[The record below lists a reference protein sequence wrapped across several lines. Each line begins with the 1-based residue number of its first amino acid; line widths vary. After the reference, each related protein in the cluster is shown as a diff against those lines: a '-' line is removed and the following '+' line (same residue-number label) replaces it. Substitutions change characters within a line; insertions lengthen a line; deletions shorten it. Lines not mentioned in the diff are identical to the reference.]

1 MDELLL
7 KVVSSDSLKL
17 YIFTLTL
24 SNFKCFDIHDDP
36 QSALS
41 YTIITKRFKLSSLK
55 HDIKHKN
62 KLTFYS

>member
-7 KVVSSDSLKL
+7 KVVSSDSLEL

-24 SNFKCFDIHDDP
+24 SNFKCFQIDIHDDP

-41 YTIITKRFKLSSLK
+41 YTIVTKRF
-55 HDIKHKN
+55 
-62 KLTFYS
+62 

>member
-17 YIFTLTL
+17 YIFTLTF

-41 YTIITKRFKLSSLK
+41 YTITKRFKLSSLK

>member
-17 YIFTLTL
+17 YIFTLTF

-41 YTIITKRFKLSSLK
+41 YTIITKRF
-55 HDIKHKN
+55 
-62 KLTFYS
+62 